1 MTSVE
6 KKKRGFG
13 FGAKTDGEQKHEKRR
28 KQKVPAS
35 KSGWGSKEPDEKE
48 TSERPAVRQPPSYSV
63 QHIKIANIL
72 VKDERRSLR
81 KEKLDELRES
91 IAIIGLRNPIAVGF
105 DPDSGWNRKYP
116 LIDGLHRL
124 EVFKERGEATIPAF
138 VMKGDKRVT
147 RLWQIDANLRRADL
161 TALERA
167 EAVTERVRLVQELV
181 KDGQI
186 AQPGGKQPSDKGF
199 SKTAKELGST
209 RESVRRSETIAHIS
223 PAAKAA
229 ARSAEIDDNE
239 SALLKVAKEPPEKQV
254 EKVKKLQ
261 AQKDSTKRGGEQL
274 SAKDNKA
281 LQNLIGLW
289 KNARSLRKSFLAAS
303 EVVSNKFIA
312 HMRRERKGESPQE
325 PDSDD

>member
-1 MTSVE
+1 VNA
-6 KKKRGFG
+6 
-13 FGAKTDGEQKHEKRR
+13 GAVGGIHCQHKETGHVKET
-28 KQKVPAS
+28 
-35 KSGWGSKEPDEKE
+35 SGWG
-48 TSERPAVRQPPSYSV
+48 ERKARNNSRFGKPKARKDRRAPHTVWTPSYDV
-63 QHIKIANIL
+63 QYIKVGSIL

-91 IAIIGLRNPIAVGF
+91 IAIIGLRNPITVGF
-105 DPDSGWNRKYP
+105 DPDSGWDRKYP

-138 VMKGDKRVT
+138 VMKGDQRLT

-167 EAVTERVRLVQELV
+167 DAVTERVRLVQELV

-209 RESVRRSETIAHIS
+209 RESVRRSETIAGMS
-223 PAAKAA
+223 PEAKAA

-254 EKVKKLQ
+254 DKVKELQ
-261 AQKDSTKRGGEQL
+261 AQKDSTQRGRKQL

-281 LQNLIGLW
+281 LQNLVGLW

-303 EVVSNKFIA
+303 EGVSNKFIA
-312 HMRRERKGESPQE
+312 HMRHDRQGESP
-325 PDSDD
+325 